1 MTKPPMTCWN
11 FNDITKPHAQ
21 RILSSLKDGASV
33 PKLMIDYALMMTGD
47 LKKSAWRKRQILD
60 RDSNP

>member
-1 MTKPPMTCWN
+1 
-11 FNDITKPHAQ
+11 
-21 RILSSLKDGASV
+21 
-33 PKLMIDYALMMTGD
+33 MIDHALMMTGD